1 MKTAVIIKIL
11 GGLGIAILGLVT
23 GIASL
28 LVSRSVL
35 CDDIQENT
43 GKRYR
48 IQLKRA
54 KGILN
59 SFLLLEYVRF
69 IKRWLYIFFI
79 CEIIF
84 SFICVVAFVIVFFI
98 GVNQTMQIILAASV
112 LIMLFF
118 KVIPLS
124 IPWGKYR
131 N

>member
-11 GGLGIAILGLVT
+11 GGLGIAILGLVI

-48 IQLKRA
+48 IQLKLA

-84 SFICVVAFVIVFFI
+84 SFICVVAFVIIFFI

>member
-11 GGLGIAILGLVT
+11 GGLGIAILGLVI